1 MAPGSDITGQVRP
14 DITRGNETSCSP
26 DARVSQVMDMVKHH
40 FMESVRDKGAE
51 VASGNVSLKGST
63 STEDVLVDYT
73 ERRRGEELLSLRAG
87 GLLLY

>member
-1 MAPGSDITGQVRP
+1 
-14 DITRGNETSCSP
+14 
-26 DARVSQVMDMVKHH
+26 
-40 FMESVRDKGAE
+40 MESVRDKGAE

>member
-40 FMESVRDKGAE
+40 FMESVRDKRAE
-51 VASGNVSLKGST
+51 VASGDVSMKG
-63 STEDVLVDYT
+63 STEDVMAGQT
-73 ERRRGEELLSLRAG
+73 EKEEERSC
-87 GLLLY
+87 